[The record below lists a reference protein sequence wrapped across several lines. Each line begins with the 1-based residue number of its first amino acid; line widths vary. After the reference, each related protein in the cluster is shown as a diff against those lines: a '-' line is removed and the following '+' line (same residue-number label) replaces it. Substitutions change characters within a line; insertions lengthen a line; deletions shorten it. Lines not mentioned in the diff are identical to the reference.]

1 MSLLSKLMALTDR
14 ACGTH
19 LALRG
24 KRRYLAVHGSTRLGR
39 AFKVDFLATPEERI
53 YIRIGAR
60 GQVNARIIFE
70 SRRGTVEIG
79 ERAYIGG
86 GTIIC
91 REGVTI
97 GNDVTMAWGISLY
110 DHNSQSLDWRGRAKM
125 VNHFY
130 ETHGTEACF
139 DEIDWTD
146 VKSGPIVIEDKAWI
160 GFDAVI
166 LKGVRVGEGA
176 VIGARSVVTRDV
188 EPYTIV
194 AGNPAKLVRRIE
206 RASDDE

>member
-1 MSLLSKLMALTDR
+1 MSLLNKLAALTDR
-14 ACGTH
+14 VCGTH
-19 LALRG
+19 LELRG
-24 KRRYLAVHGSTRLGR
+24 KRRFLAVHKTTRLGR
-39 AFKVDFLATPEERI
+39 DFKVDFLATPEERT

-60 GQVNARIIFE
+60 GQVNARIVFE
-70 SRRGTVEIG
+70 SRRGLVEIG

-86 GTIIC
+86 STIIC

-110 DHNSQSLDWRGRAKM
+110 DHNSQSLDWRRRAEM
-125 VNHFY
+125 VKHFY
-130 ETHGTEACF
+130 EAHGTAACF
-139 DEIDWTD
+139 DQIDWTD

-194 AGNPAKLVRRIE
+194 AGNPAKMIRRIE
-206 RASDDE
+206 GVSADE

>member
-1 MSLLSKLMALTDR
+1 MSLLNKLVALTDR
-14 ACGTH
+14 ICGTH
-19 LALRG
+19 LALRS
-24 KRRYLAVHGSTRLGR
+24 KRRYLAIDDTTRLGR
-39 AFKVDFLATPEERI
+39 DFKLDFLATPEDRT
-53 YIRIGAR
+53 YVRIGAR
-60 GQVNARIIFE
+60 GQVNARIVFE
-70 SRRGTVEIG
+70 SRQGRVEIG

-110 DHNSQSLDWRGRAKM
+110 DHNSQSLDWRQRAR
-125 VNHFY
+125 VVTHFY
-130 ETHGTEACF
+130 EKHGTAVCF
-139 DEIDWTD
+139 DELDWTG

-166 LKGVRVGEGA
+166 LKGVRVGEGS

-188 EPYTIV
+188 EPYTVV
-194 AGNPAKLVRRIE
+194 AGNPARIIRRIE
-206 RASDDE
+206 KAAADE